1 MAYLDNSTNNIIVDA
16 VLTDTGREFLA
27 RNDGSFSI
35 FKFAFGDDEVDYALI
50 RKFGRPLGKEKIEK
64 NTPVFE
70 AQTNGAYAQK
80 YRLVSVSDPTVVYL
94 PAVSL
99 SGKGL
104 TGDVLTM
111 GRTSNIKQSV
121 TLSQVA
127 TGGGT
132 VNFELEDRSY
142 SVKMANQFLRLEN
155 ITPDFIDNAGIANYV
170 LQQDATVLAQG
181 GTQVTLNFQVRSI
194 SDSVFST
201 YSRNNIL
208 TTVVTV
214 TGFNSGAVKQFQVQI
229 S

>member
-16 VLTDTGREFLA
+16 VLTDIGREFLA

-35 FKFAFGDDEVDYALI
+35 FKFAFGDDEVDYTMI

-80 YRLVSVSDPTVVYL
+80 YKLVSVSDPTIVYL
-94 PAVSL
+94 PNVNITSE
-99 SGKGL
+99 GL
-104 TGDVLTM
+104 TNQVITL
-111 GRTSNIKQSV
+111 GRTSNTKRAV
-121 TLSQVA
+121 TLSQQA
-127 TGGGT
+127 TGGGI

-142 SVKMANQFLRLEN
+142 SVKMTNQFLRLEN
-155 ITPDFIDNAGIANYV
+155 ITPDFIDSSGIANYV

-181 GTQVTLNFQVRSI
+181 GTAVTLNLQVRSI
-194 SDSVFST
+194 SDSIFNT
-201 YSRNNIL
+201 YSRNSVL